1 MENENNNEKN
11 DENKKQL
18 FDLKKAIILN
28 EKNNETIKE
37 ELNKIN

>member
-1 MENENNNEKN
+1 MEDENNE
-11 DENKKQL
+11 ENKKQL
-18 FDLKKAIILN
+18 FDLKKAIFLN